1 MKRKGFTLI
10 ELLVVIAIIAIL
22 AAILFPVFAQARESA
37 RQTQCTNN
45 QKQIATSVLMYVQ
58 DYDETFPMSAYFG
71 TNNQGQRVLVAVYD
85 VLAPYIKNVDIFVC
99 PSYRPGIDW
108 PQRVQAAGSP
118 APALGTFRYIGYI
131 PNLGL
136 FGENFCPVV
145 QKRTPVTK
153 LAAVEAPV
161 NTIMLFDG
169 YLKDRAALEYFN
181 FLAFARHKEGVVIN
195 FVDGH
200 AKWHRWNG
208 IKNIA
213 PREQFPTPATAY
225 NGQPVRVAGDC
236 PDCRYYYNWRVQPE
250 GLVATEAG
258 LQAVASSGSGV
269 NGPYNDL
276 HGVPGT
282 GVTDSED
289 LNTCP

>member
-1 MKRKGFTLI
+1 
-10 ELLVVIAIIAIL
+10 
-22 AAILFPVFAQARESA
+22 VFAQARESA

-71 TNNQGQRVLVAVYD
+71 TNPQGQRVLVAVYD

-118 APALGTFRYIGYI
+118 FPALGTFRYVGYI

-153 LAAVEAPV
+153 IAAVDAPV

-200 AKWHRWNG
+200 AKWYRWNG

-225 NGQPVRVAGDC
+225 NGQATRVGAGG
-236 PDCRYYYNWRVQPE
+236 YYYNWRERPGE
-250 GLVATEAG
+250 GLIATEAG
-258 LQAVASSGSGV
+258 LQAVQSTPSGPD
-269 NGPYNDL
+269 GPYNDL

>member
-1 MKRKGFTLI
+1 MNRKGFTLI

-71 TNNQGQRVLVAVYD
+71 TDSAGNRRLVAVYD

-118 APALGTFRYIGYI
+118 FPALGTFRYVGYI

-136 FGENFCPVV
+136 FGENFCPIV

-153 LAAVEAPV
+153 MAALESPV

-169 YLKDRAALEYFN
+169 YLKNAAPLEYYN
-181 FLAFARHKEGVVIN
+181 FLGFARHKEGLVIN
-195 FVDGH
+195 FADGH
-200 AKWHRWNG
+200 AKWYRWNG
-208 IKNIA
+208 VKNIA
-213 PREQFPTPATAY
+213 PASQFPTPATAY
-225 NGQPVRVAGDC
+225 NGQPTRVGANQH
-236 PDCRYYYNWRVQPE
+236 YYNWREVAGE
-250 GLVATEAG
+250 GLLADEG
-258 LQAVASSGSGV
+258 RLQAVSSTPSGI

-282 GVTDSED
+282 GITDSED
-289 LNTCP
+289 QGCQ

>member
-1 MKRKGFTLI
+1 
-10 ELLVVIAIIAIL
+10 L

-71 TNNQGQRVLVAVYD
+71 TNPQGQRVLVAIYD

-108 PQRVQAAGSP
+108 PQRVQAARSP

-136 FGENFCPVV
+136 FGENFCPIVN
-145 QKRTPVTK
+145 KRTPVTK
-153 LAAVEAPV
+153 IAAVDAPV

-169 YLKDRAALEYFN
+169 YLKDQAALEYFN
-181 FLAFARHKEGVVIN
+181 FLAFARHKEGLVIN
-195 FVDGH
+195 FADGH
-200 AKWHRWNG
+200 AKWYRWNG

-225 NGQPVRVAGDC
+225 NGQATRVGAGG
-236 PDCRYYYNWRVQPE
+236 YYYNWRERAGE
-250 GLVATEAG
+250 GLIATEAG
-258 LQAVASSGSGV
+258 LQAVQSTPSGAD
-269 NGPYNDL
+269 GPYNDL

-289 LNTCP
+289 LTTECP

>member
-1 MKRKGFTLI
+1 MNRKGFTLI

-71 TNNQGQRVLVAVYD
+71 RNEAGQLRLFAIYD

-118 APALGTFRYIGYI
+118 APAVGTFRYVGYI

-136 FGENFCPVV
+136 FGENFCGANI

-153 LAAVEAPV
+153 MAALEAPV

-169 YLKDRAALEYFN
+169 YLKNAAPLEFYN
-181 FLAFARHKEGVVIN
+181 FLGFARHKEGLVIN
-195 FVDGH
+195 FADGH
-200 AKWHRWNG
+200 AKWWRWNAVR
-208 IKNIA
+208 NIA
-213 PREQFPTPATAY
+213 PANQFPTPATAY
-225 NGQPVRVAGDC
+225 NGAATRVGANNS
-236 PDCRYYYNWRVQPE
+236 YYNWREVAGE
-250 GLVATEAG
+250 GLLADEG
-258 LQAVASSGSGV
+258 RLQAVPSTPSGV

-289 LNTCP
+289 TGC